1 MNERTAIFIDGA
13 YLQKVLDEEFDQA
26 RLDFAKLALVI
37 AGETEILRTYYY
49 GCLPYRGNPP
59 TADENRRYTRSRNF
73 YTSLDLLPRFE
84 VRLGILER
92 RGNDAGGRP
101 VFTQKRVDTMLS
113 VDLVQLS
120 ARGHISQ
127 AALLAGD
134 SDFIPA
140 VAAAKSEG
148 VLVRLYHGRNCHND
162 LLRNADER
170 IRLNQDMIDS
180 LLMA

>member
-1 MNERTAIFIDGA
+1 
-13 YLQKVLDEEFDQA
+13 
-26 RLDFAKLALVI
+26 
-37 AGETEILRTYYY
+37 
-49 GCLPYRGNPP
+49 
-59 TADENRRYTRSRNF
+59 
-73 YTSLDLLPRFE
+73 
-84 VRLGILER
+84 
-92 RGNDAGGRP
+92 
-101 VFTQKRVDTMLS
+101 MLS